1 MRLITLLLVMLL
13 MTTTPIGTGGGV
25 HAGMLLHSLFP
36 HVHIVDGQ
44 PVAHEAPGAR
54 IGAEAGADASEGG
67 IGLVPTLPD
76 TALALPLGIARHRPW
91 PEAEPDQAPAEA
103 PPDPPPTTTA

>member
-1 MRLITLLLVMLL
+1 MRLITLLVVMLL

-25 HAGMLLHSLFP
+25 HEGMLLHSLFP

-44 PVAHEAPGAR
+44 PVAHEAAGTR

-67 IGLVPTLPD
+67 IGLIPTPPGN
-76 TALALPLGIARHRPW
+76 ALALRLDIARHR
-91 PEAEPDQAPAEA
+91 ASPDIAPNQALAEA
-103 PPDPPPTTTA
+103 PPEPPPTTLA